1 MTFVNLNN
9 SLTLIIYEFILKEN
23 TTISQEKEHMLT
35 FSYQF
40 QFEKK

>member
-9 SLTLIIYEFILKEN
+9 SLTLIVYEFILKEN
-23 TTISQEKEHMLT
+23 TTIPQEKEYILT